1 LWLLLLPLETSEA
14 MMSSPFLNLT
24 TRLEPPIGVSWTSQR
39 SLAEKLFL
47 DKGHRSCVSLI
58 VERAQLQH

>member
-14 MMSSPFLNLT
+14 MMGSPFLNLT
-24 TRLEPPIGVSWTSQR
+24 TRLEPPIGVAWTSQR
-39 SLAEKLFL
+39 SPAEKLFL
-47 DKGHRSCVSLI
+47 DKGHRSYVSFI